1 MTRQPRLRPTVDSVS
16 HELRTPLNGI
26 KMWARV
32 LETAFDSGDEATVR
46 RALEGILA
54 GIEQQAVL
62 LDELVR
68 LEGTGHSATAG
79 RSNSGHPE
87 EIMADTKRNPN
98 EEQQD
103 RNRNA
108 EHPQR
113 PAPQPETVEGPGGRR
128 ESKAE
133 QDAKDKTTRRGER

>member
-1 MTRQPRLRPTVDSVS
+1 MTAKPRLVPTVDSVS

-46 RALEGILA
+46 RALDGILIA
-54 GIEQQAVL
+54 VQQQAEL
-62 LDELVR
+62 LDELVAM
-68 LEGTGHSATAG
+68 TAHGHSNPAPG
-79 RSNSGHPE
+79 SNSRHPE
-87 EIMADTKRNPN
+87 ETMADTKRNPN
-98 EEQQD
+98 DQQQD

-113 PAPQPETVEGPGGRR
+113 PDPQPDTMEGPGGRH
-128 ESKAE
+128 EAKGE
-133 QDAKDKTTRRGER
+133 QDAKNKTTRRGER

>member
-1 MTRQPRLRPTVDSVS
+1 VTRQPQLRPTVDSVS

-68 LEGTGHSATAG
+68 LEGAGHPAPAG

-98 EEQQD
+98 DEQQH

-113 PAPQPETVEGPGGRR
+113 PDPEPDTLEGPGGRH
-128 ESKAE
+128 EGKAE
-133 QDAKDKTTRRGER
+133 QDEQNQATRRGER

>member
-1 MTRQPRLRPTVDSVS
+1 VTRKVRLRPGVDSVS

-32 LETAFDSGDEATVR
+32 LETAFNSGDEATVR
-46 RALEGILA
+46 RALDGILT
-54 GIEQQAVL
+54 GVSQQAAL
-62 LDELVR
+62 LDELVQ
-68 LEGTGHSATAG
+68 LEGAGHSIREA

-87 EIMADTKRNPN
+87 ETMADTKRNPN

-103 RNRNA
+103 RNRGA

-113 PAPQPETVEGPGGRR
+113 PTPEPDTVEGPGGRR

-133 QDAKDKTTRRGER
+133 QDAKNKTTRRGER